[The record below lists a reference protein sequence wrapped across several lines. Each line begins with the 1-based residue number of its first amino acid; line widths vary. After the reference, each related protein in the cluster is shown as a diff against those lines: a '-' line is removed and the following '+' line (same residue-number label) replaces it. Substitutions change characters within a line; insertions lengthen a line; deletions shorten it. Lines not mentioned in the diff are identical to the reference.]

1 MNPVIKNDTYPQP
14 TPEELF
20 SKIQGGE
27 RFSKID
33 LTKAY
38 LQVEL
43 DDESQSKGIKQ
54 STRMSYGL
62 KPAFGIFQTYG
73 KCSGKYS
80 MHSRLISDKAKYGLL
95 RKHRKS
101 I

>member
-1 MNPVIKNDTYPQP
+1 MNPGIKNDTYPQP

-80 MHSRLISDKAKYGLL
+80 MHSRLISDKTKYGLL

>member
-38 LQVEL
+38 LQVKL

-80 MHSRLISDKAKYGLL
+80 MHSR
-95 RKHRKS
+95 
-101 I
+101 